1 MPEAVDAENL
11 REVLDYYGTWLAFNQ
26 RYLRIPGVQAA
37 VYAGDG
43 VAFPGAYGL
52 ADVAQGVALTE
63 RHLFRIA
70 SHSKTFTA
78 TAVLQLVERNL
89 LRLDDLAAV
98 HVPELAGAPAGSL
111 ATARTATSGN
121 WVPSSRT
128 GLSWSPY

>member
-43 VAFPGAYGL
+43 IAFSGAYGL

-78 TAVLQLVERNL
+78 TVASSPAPVPPVPVITGRTVDTLEPFCGAVI
-89 LRLDDLAAV
+89 
-98 HVPELAGAPAGSL
+98 
-111 ATARTATSGN
+111 RTAGG
-121 WVPSSRT
+121 VASSET
-128 GLSWSPY
+128 TNVVGEL